1 MRDTPSVSYAPESAS
16 VKPRQIYRPE
26 ARKGEAQTAYK
37 RQLAY
42 AHLGIDPTDVQCIP
56 FLRTELRRIARLI
69 RGAAGDSPPSS
80 PLDCLQST
88 DDPEARKVLAAYL
101 SVPASYRKLL
111 PVEAFCCAAG
121 VSPSRILEAITVVA
135 VRQGAASSAIIAAIA
150 LPRVVQKTVEMA
162 LQDDGTKERMI
173 LHRAVGFLPPRG

>member
-1 MRDTPSVSYAPESAS
+1 VKSQQICSPE
-16 VKPRQIYRPE
+16 VGQ
-26 ARKGEAQTAYK
+26 GEGQTAYK

-42 AHLGIDPTDVQCIP
+42 ARLGIDPTDVQCIP

-69 RGAAGDSPPSS
+69 RGAAGDSPPAS

-88 DDPEARKVLAAYL
+88 DDPEARKVLAAHL

-111 PVEAFCCAAG
+111 PVEAFCRAAG

-135 VRQGAASSAIIAAIA
+135 VRQGATASAIIAAIA
-150 LPRVVQKTVEMA
+150 LPRVVQKTVERA
-162 LQDDGTKERMI
+162 LQDEGTKDRIM
-173 LHRAVGFLPPRG
+173 LLRAVGFLPTRG